1 MYSVDEQMINQSYE
15 AISRKKETIMETVN
29 KHTHSEE
36 CHHDHTHHNHHEHNH
51 SHGRLPVYL
60 YVVGLV
66 IYLIALIGNFSLI
79 ITSSLFTISMLTAGY
94 HIILEGFGET
104 LTDSIRLKNF
114 QPNVHI
120 LMTLAALG
128 AAIIGDF
135 DEGALLILIFAG
147 AHFLE
152 EYAEG
157 RSRREITNLLKM
169 NPTEARLI
177 QENGETIL
185 VSVDQLQIGQQL
197 KVLPGDQIPT
207 DGEIVE
213 GVSSIDEASISG
225 ESIPR
230 EKTIGD
236 EVFGS
241 TINGSG
247 TFTMTVTKD
256 SSETVFAKIL
266 QLVNQSQSNL
276 SKTATKIKKIEPI
289 YVKIVLAIVPI
300 FILLTHF
307 VFNWDWNTSFYR
319 GMVLLIAA
327 SPCALAASAIPA
339 TLSGISNLAKRGV
352 LFKGGSYLA
361 NLANIKAVAFD
372 KTGTL
377 TKGQPVVTDMYFVDE
392 SQQNDWQEIIITME
406 KSANHPLAKAIL
418 DEFGQTT
425 SLNLDVTNEIGKGL
439 ITTHQNKAYRI
450 GKPTSFDQ
458 LSTEIQEKTA
468 KWTNEGKTVVYF
480 AENELVVG
488 MIAMMDTP
496 NEQAK
501 KVIQYLQEQT
511 IHTTMITG
519 DAVKTGEAVAK
530 QLGVDEVAG
539 NVLPEN
545 KAAIITALQDKYGET
560 VMVGDGVNDAPALV
574 QADIGFAMGDGTDIA
589 IDVADAV
596 IMQNDLSKFKYAH
609 QLSKKLDKVVWQ
621 NILFSMFIVVLLS
634 VLNILG
640 KMDIGIGVL
649 AHEGSTLVVILNGL
663 RLLVP
668 IKEKG
673 F

>member
-36 CHHDHTHHNHHEHNH
+36 CHHDHTHHNHHEHNHHEHNH

-236 EVFGS
+236 EDLAVRSMVQGH
-241 TINGSG
+241 
-247 TFTMTVTKD
+247 
-256 SSETVFAKIL
+256 
-266 QLVNQSQSNL
+266 SQ
-276 SKTATKIKKIEPI
+276 
-289 YVKIVLAIVPI
+289 
-300 FILLTHF
+300 
-307 VFNWDWNTSFYR
+307 
-319 GMVLLIAA
+319 
-327 SPCALAASAIPA
+327 
-339 TLSGISNLAKRGV
+339 
-352 LFKGGSYLA
+352 
-361 NLANIKAVAFD
+361 
-372 KTGTL
+372 
-377 TKGQPVVTDMYFVDE
+377 
-392 SQQNDWQEIIITME
+392 
-406 KSANHPLAKAIL
+406 
-418 DEFGQTT
+418 
-425 SLNLDVTNEIGKGL
+425 
-439 ITTHQNKAYRI
+439 
-450 GKPTSFDQ
+450 
-458 LSTEIQEKTA
+458 
-468 KWTNEGKTVVYF
+468 
-480 AENELVVG
+480 
-488 MIAMMDTP
+488 
-496 NEQAK
+496 
-501 KVIQYLQEQT
+501 
-511 IHTTMITG
+511 
-519 DAVKTGEAVAK
+519 
-530 QLGVDEVAG
+530 
-539 NVLPEN
+539 
-545 KAAIITALQDKYGET
+545 
-560 VMVGDGVNDAPALV
+560 
-574 QADIGFAMGDGTDIA
+574 
-589 IDVADAV
+589 
-596 IMQNDLSKFKYAH
+596 
-609 QLSKKLDKVVWQ
+609 
-621 NILFSMFIVVLLS
+621 
-634 VLNILG
+634 
-640 KMDIGIGVL
+640 
-649 AHEGSTLVVILNGL
+649 
-663 RLLVP
+663 
-668 IKEKG
+668 
-673 F
+673 